1 MKNTSPPHGKK
12 PKPSG
17 SGGNGLWNEPA
28 TTPRDNNPPDIDLGQ
43 HSMDS
48 QYEVEEELLQRS
60 NYENTTIFMKEIEK
74 AKARASSMDHP
85 FPHEPEEEH
94 HAEPHTLTEAE
105 KMSIKQSLE
114 EIRRTE
120 EMERMEFEKNVRR
133 QSGLLGSLKRI
144 FGKD

>member
-1 MKNTSPPHGKK
+1 
-12 PKPSG
+12 
-17 SGGNGLWNEPA
+17 
-28 TTPRDNNPPDIDLGQ
+28 
-43 HSMDS
+43 MDS

-94 HAEPHTLTEAE
+94 HAEQHTLTEAE

-114 EIRRTE
+114 EIRRAE
-120 EMERMEFEKNVRR
+120 EMERVEFEKNVRR

-144 FGKD
+144 FGKE